1 MSSINHLLFFKLAMK
16 SSYLVLFLSVIN
28 LSSCQDIEA
37 VNLRLE
43 NLYNIVMENA
53 ESIKEIEDLREQNIK
68 QSLEI
73 TELKKEIQELI
84 NINREQ
90 DTKLNQ
96 LDQALV
102 EIQQQLPQTTT
113 SINIEAQVHTFQ
125 TTPIA
130 QPVTTAPV
138 ATTLYKWE
146 EISNSTNHT
155 SNIPITSGADKC
167 NMNVNGTC
175 YWVEAVPRGIYYSTA
190 VAICKKYNA
199 TLVLIPDDE
208 TYNGVVN
215 LMRQKLPAGWTGT
228 NSWTGI
234 KFDPKTGKHSPP
246 DTYTKWLSGHPYKIT
261 GWTNVF
267 LQIRRNPTDYSQG
280 LGNFKPSDMSGF
292 ICQFEHL

>member
-28 LSSCQDIEA
+28 LSSCQE
-37 VNLRLE
+37 
-43 NLYNIVMENA
+43 
-53 ESIKEIEDLREQNIK
+53 IKDLREQNIK
-68 QSLEI
+68 QSLDI
-73 TELKKEIQELI
+73 TELKK
-84 NINREQ
+84 
-90 DTKLNQ
+90 
-96 LDQALV
+96 ALV

-130 QPVTTAPV
+130 QPVTTVPV
-138 ATTLYKWE
+138 ATTSYKWE

-167 NMNVNGTC
+167 NINVNGTC

-199 TLVLIPDDE
+199 TLALIPDDE